1 MNYEDYEEGF
11 YHPEKKRRLTSTQV
25 ESLEKSFDTGNKL
38 EPDRKIQ
45 LAKDLGLQPRQVAI
59 WFQNR
64 RARWKTKQ
72 LERDYE
78 TLKQNYDN
86 LKTNHDS
93 LHEEREKLRTEV
105 MVLKEKLGKS
115 ENENVNF
122 KTEEH
127 ETAVEEEK
135 PKSTVVCKQ
144 EEICSTNSVVMDS
157 DVLQNLNMQKIDRKG
172 NSRGF
177 GFLEEDTDLWS
188 WNY

>member
-1 MNYEDYEEGF
+1 M
-11 YHPEKKRRLTSTQV
+11 
-25 ESLEKSFDTGNKL
+25 
-38 EPDRKIQ
+38 
-45 LAKDLGLQPRQVAI
+45 VA
-59 WFQNR
+59 
-64 RARWKTKQ
+64 
-72 LERDYE
+72 
-78 TLKQNYDN
+78 TLKSELNVQ
-86 LKTNHDS
+86 
-93 LHEEREKLRTEV
+93 V

-188 WNY
+188 WNYWSDYDNIVIKIILCVFNLFAELQ